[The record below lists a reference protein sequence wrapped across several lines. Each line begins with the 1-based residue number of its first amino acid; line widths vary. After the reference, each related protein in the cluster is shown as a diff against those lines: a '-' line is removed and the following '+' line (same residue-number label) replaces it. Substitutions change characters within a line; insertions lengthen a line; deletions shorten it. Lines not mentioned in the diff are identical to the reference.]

1 MDQDIKKHV
10 VRALRRQHKFRNK
23 VDNGLDQLVELLKQ
37 WNAEG
42 GVGLFQYDNMEIRSI
57 QFQHPLLRDVAIMF
71 GKVTTMD
78 ATHNTTQ
85 HDKSLLTTVT
95 GQDSFGKLYHGGC
108 SYDASENAEDMQRIL
123 GLLGIEPETL
133 ITDASK
139 ASFALV
145 QALRCSHIV
154 CSFHYRRTFSQSMDS
169 LDATDR
175 KAIWEAVMKA
185 LKWQGYKDD
194 ADLVKDIDKILRKYE
209 GKNTKLDTALDTL
222 KRHRHVL
229 CAFHTKQFFGFGKTS
244 SQLSECVHS
253 QIKGGNSFSRW
264 LRANSYV
271 DSVRHIV
278 ANMKLYVDE
287 TATRIQACVAEK
299 KSVSDWVAEKLRSSI
314 GQVARC
320 LNPAPRLNATD
331 DSGEQ
336 WLLFEATPVQG
347 YLPSFQQKHEIKIP
361 SPSCSSQT
369 CTCNCPYYT
378 STRLPCAAICAV
390 LAQRSI
396 HSVEQL
402 VPHLDQMW
410 LVKNHPIYCYATSP
424 LVPQLRAMQAD
435 SGSSNHGPGARDS
448 AAWNAAAL
456 RATSLPSDA
465 AGRSSVL
472 SSLWVQVFAA
482 SAQSVQH
489 SRHLY
494 ELLVRHRATLSDS
507 TVLVAAPPTSLTV
520 GQLSTHLGPAA
531 DVPNLANPNPYNRGA
546 RRRVITSRQKDP
558 SCYQVHKLA
567 GNGMEVQCLC
577 GERHINNNK
586 V

>member
-229 CAFHTKQFFGFGKTS
+229 CAFHTKHFFGFGKTS

-287 TATRIQACVAEK
+287 TATRIQACVAETDFF
-299 KSVSDWVAEKLRSSI
+299 S
-314 GQVARC
+314 
-320 LNPAPRLNATD
+320 ATH
-331 DSGEQ
+331 
-336 WLLFEATPVQG
+336 A
-347 YLPSFQQKHEIKIP
+347 
-361 SPSCSSQT
+361 
-369 CTCNCPYYT
+369 
-378 STRLPCAAICAV
+378 
-390 LAQRSI
+390 
-396 HSVEQL
+396 
-402 VPHLDQMW
+402 
-410 LVKNHPIYCYATSP
+410 
-424 LVPQLRAMQAD
+424 
-435 SGSSNHGPGARDS
+435 
-448 AAWNAAAL
+448 
-456 RATSLPSDA
+456 
-465 AGRSSVL
+465 
-472 SSLWVQVFAA
+472 
-482 SAQSVQH
+482 
-489 SRHLY
+489 
-494 ELLVRHRATLSDS
+494 
-507 TVLVAAPPTSLTV
+507 
-520 GQLSTHLGPAA
+520 
-531 DVPNLANPNPYNRGA
+531 
-546 RRRVITSRQKDP
+546 
-558 SCYQVHKLA
+558 
-567 GNGMEVQCLC
+567 
-577 GERHINNNK
+577 
-586 V
+586 